1 MKLISPV
8 IHIGLIFISMLYK
21 TDCEIGPSPELFWNH
36 VMYICMFCLYY
47 VRMSPSTFTENCES
61 IGVSFL

>member
-1 MKLISPV
+1 MKLIAPV

-21 TDCEIGPSPELFWNH
+21 TEIRPSPELFGNH
-36 VMYICMFCLYY
+36 VMYICLYY
-47 VRMSPSTFTENCES
+47 VHMSSSTFAENCES